1 MERIK
6 LTDSEAFE
14 TKNVFNFEEDE
25 VVVVEREVHEFYA
38 FERPAGTRLIIDNA
52 IQSTR
57 NFIAKSRSEMA
68 ELNSLLR
75 ELTVK

>member
-6 LTDSEAFE
+6 LTGSEAFE
-14 TKNVFNFEEDE
+14 TKNVFNFEEGE

-57 NFIAKSRSEMA
+57 NFIANSRSEMA
-68 ELNSLLR
+68 ELNSLLQ